1 MTGDK
6 HNALGVPM
14 VNFKAHKD
22 KPIATSAHQ
31 ENSPTTPLKTE
42 QRAPTAPVDGNNR
55 PMVTACVKNAFPVV
69 NKQLL
74 VPRHATIVHLVN
86 TKIKKESPSA
96 KNVQMVRTVL
106 QFTASNSQTRV

>member
-1 MTGDK
+1 MDEYGCY
-6 HNALGVPM
+6 
-14 VNFKAHKD
+14 KD

-55 PMVTACVKNAFPVV
+55 PMVKVCVKNATPVV

-86 TKIKKESPSA
+86 TKIKKEVPGV

-106 QFTASNSQTRV
+106 PYMAHNSQIRV

>member
-1 MTGDK
+1 
-6 HNALGVPM
+6 M
-14 VNFKAHKD
+14 VHFKAHKD

-42 QRAPTAPVDGNNR
+42 QRAPIAPVDGNNR

-106 QFTASNSQTRV
+106 QFTAHNSQTRV

>member
-1 MTGDK
+1 
-6 HNALGVPM
+6 M
-14 VNFKAHKD
+14 VHFKMQTVNTFV
-22 KPIATSAHQ
+22 TSAHQ

-42 QRAPTAPVDGNNR
+42 QRAPTAPVGGNNR
-55 PMVTACVKNAFPVV
+55 PMVTACVKNATPVV